1 MFSLEETGKQIGEKL
16 FTPLTLDQKK
26 DLIKHISEVGLDKTE
41 TSQITYD
48 IALKEAE
55 KPLTEI
61 QIKDLYI
68 CLEQ

>member
-1 MFSLEETGKQIGEKL
+1 MFSLEETGRQIGEKL
-16 FTPLTLDQKK
+16 FTLLTLDQKK

-48 IALKEAE
+48 IALKVAE

>member
-1 MFSLEETGKQIGEKL
+1 MFSLEETGRQIGENL
-16 FTPLTLDQKK
+16 FTLLTLDQKK

>member
-1 MFSLEETGKQIGEKL
+1 MFSLEETGRQIGEKL
-16 FTPLTLDQKK
+16 FTLLTLDQKK